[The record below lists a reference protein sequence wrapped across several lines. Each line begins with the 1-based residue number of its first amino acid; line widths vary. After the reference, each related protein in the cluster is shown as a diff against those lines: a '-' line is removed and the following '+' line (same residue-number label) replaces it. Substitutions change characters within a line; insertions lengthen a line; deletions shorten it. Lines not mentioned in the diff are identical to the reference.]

1 MKLVGIFHAVAV
13 GEQTVPHNGNIG
25 RKESMA
31 LCHIVYP
38 VVQAFVARTESKHY
52 YKIINECLY
61 LREGVNKMPF
71 EIMSSH
77 KFIAGK
83 KSCRGDIIHIENTEY
98 FFGSVTHAVDENGQV
113 GGAEKFPAVGLF
125 LYEIKHRCHLRQSPC
140 RHHGRGYSGHRSYP
154 CLLCGMRHAFSPPV
168 HQAYPSFFWGLL
180 LI

>member
-25 RKESMA
+25 RKESVA

-83 KSCRGDIIHIENTEY
+83 KSCCGDIVHIENTEY
-98 FFGSVTHAVDENGQV
+98 LFRTVAHAIDEDRQL
-113 GGAEKFPAVGLF
+113 GGAQKFPAVGLF
-125 LYEIKHRCHLRQSPC
+125 FNKIKHC
-140 RHHGRGYSGHRSYP
+140 RHLP
-154 CLLCGMRHAFSPPV
+154 
-168 HQAYPSFFWGLL
+168 
-180 LI
+180 